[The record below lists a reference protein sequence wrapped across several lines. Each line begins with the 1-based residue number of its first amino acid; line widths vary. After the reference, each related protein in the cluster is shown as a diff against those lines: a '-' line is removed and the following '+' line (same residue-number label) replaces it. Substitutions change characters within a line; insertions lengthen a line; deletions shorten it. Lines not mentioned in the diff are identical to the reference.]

1 MGGTVPTKK
10 QIIIIA
16 VLAQLSMGLGY
27 WYGLPDRASPEKKAS
42 AGNTEGTIVIEAENF
57 TRGKSVV
64 TQNPGQYGE
73 GIGVILTR
81 VPATAEFDITLKE
94 SGSYLL
100 LVRYAALEARPCNLS
115 LNGTLVKDDFAG
127 KTTGTW
133 YPDSQRYFF
142 EGLYPFKAG
151 LNTLKIE
158 CLGTFPS
165 IDKLKLVLVE

>member
-1 MGGTVPTKK
+1 MPNKK
-10 QIIIIA
+10 QIITIA
-16 VLAQLSMGLGY
+16 VLAQLAMGLGY
-27 WYGLPDRASPEKKAS
+27 WYGLPDRASPEKKAT

-57 TRGKSVV
+57 TRGKSVE
-64 TQNPGQYGE
+64 TQNPGHYGE
-73 GIGVILTR
+73 GIGIIATR

-94 SGSYLL
+94 AGSYLL
-100 LVRYAALEARPCNLS
+100 LIRYAALEERPCKLS
-115 LNGTLVKDDFAG
+115 LNGAFVKDDFAG

-158 CLGTFPS
+158 SQGTFPV
-165 IDKLKLVLVE
+165 IDKLKLILAE

>member
-1 MGGTVPTKK
+1 MGTVPNKK
-10 QIIIIA
+10 QIITIA
-16 VLAQLSMGLGY
+16 VLAQLAMGLGY
-27 WYGLPDRASPEKKAS
+27 WYGLPDRASPEKKAT
-42 AGNTEGTIVIEAENF
+42 AGNIEGTMVIEAENF
-57 TRGKSVV
+57 TRGKSVE
-64 TQNPGQYGE
+64 TQNPGEYGQ
-73 GIGVILTR
+73 GIGVIVTH

-94 SGSYLL
+94 AGSYLL
-100 LVRYAALEARPCNLS
+100 LVRYAALEARPCKLS

-158 CLGTFPS
+158 RQGTFPH
-165 IDKLKLVLVE
+165 INKLKLVRVE